1 MIGLAIATCKAL
13 LVALFFMHLLTSP
26 RLTWLTVAAGL
37 FWLGILLVLTLR
49 FRHPPVMNRWE
60 YLDGSRRLLAVVAVA
75 IFALCF
81 TLVPL
86 ITPQ

>member
-1 MIGLAIATCKAL
+1 
-13 LVALFFMHLLTSP
+13 
-26 RLTWLTVAAGL
+26 
-37 FWLGILLVLTLR
+37 
-49 FRHPPVMNRWE
+49 MNRWE
-60 YLDGSRRLLAVVAVA
+60 FLDGSRRLLAVVALA